1 MEDNCKLCGQTANL
15 VKSHVIPQA
24 LHKDI
29 LPDDDVIK
37 LYATGQDYGKKS
49 LTGIYGQFLCQC
61 CENYFAPYDDYGV
74 KVVRKYADGETGKP
88 LLGSFEKG
96 FAADVDYTK
105 LKLWVLS
112 MLWRADACDH
122 ECFERIEL
130 GDKWRKKL
138 TAMLQSQSPGSV
150 DDFAVTATL
159 FDNDLG
165 QQSVSQSIPA
175 KIKADNNYRRSYWF
189 YVPRGFRFVI
199 KVDQRKQLPELEP
212 LTLREG
218 EPFPIVRRGFS
229 KDEKKTLETF
239 ADSGSTV

>member
-29 LPDDDVIK
+29 LPDDDVMK
-37 LYATGQDYGKKS
+37 LYSLGQDYGKRS
-49 LTGIYGQFLCQC
+49 STGIYGQFLCQC
-61 CENYFAPYDDYGV
+61 CENYFDSYDDYGV
-74 KVVRKYADGETGKP
+74 KFVRKYADGEAGKP

-96 FAADVDYTK
+96 FTADVDYTK

-122 ECFERIEL
+122 EFFKLIEL
-130 GDKWRKKL
+130 GDEWRKNL
-138 TAMLQSQSPGSV
+138 TAMLKSQSPGSA
-150 DDFAVTATL
+150 DDFAVTATVY
-159 FDNDLG
+159 DEDIG
-165 QQSVSQSIPA
+165 QHFLSQSIPA
-175 KIKADNNYRRSYWF
+175 RIKVDNNYRRSYRF
-189 YVPRGFRFVI
+189 YVYRGFRFVI

-218 EPFPIVRRGFS
+218 EPFPIVRRRFS
-229 KDEKKTLETF
+229 KDEIKTLGKF
-239 ADSGSTV
+239 AD